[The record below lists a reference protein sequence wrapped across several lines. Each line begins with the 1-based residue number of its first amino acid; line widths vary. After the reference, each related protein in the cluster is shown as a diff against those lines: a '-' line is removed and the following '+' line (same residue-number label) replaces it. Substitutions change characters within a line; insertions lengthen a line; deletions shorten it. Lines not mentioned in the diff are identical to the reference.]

1 VNMQKYFNL
10 DVKQLM
16 INSMILPRGFHGFKL
31 GKNERQTLYHELRKQ
46 LT

>member
-1 VNMQKYFNL
+1 
-10 DVKQLM
+10 
-16 INSMILPRGFHGFKL
+16 MILPRGFHGFKL